1 VERDQ
6 LLLRSRVPRNH
17 WDCTLSQI
25 PQNSSHYPAIREY
38 IDEIRDNLDQ
48 GKGLYFSNQPGRGKS
63 GAAAI
68 IAKAALAKRKTVLWT
83 ISDLMIGYAIN
94 KEEFDEDQSWEER
107 ARTCDLFIIDEFYIP
122 LENGRPK
129 VTEKHY
135 YIEKLVRARIDA
147 VKSTVFT
154 SNMSPKA
161 FQERYPMFYSVLS
174 EVTTY
179 VDFDHSVKFRPA

>member
-1 VERDQ
+1 MERDQ

-25 PQNSSHYPAIREY
+25 PQTASHYPAIREY
-38 IDEIRDNLDQ
+38 IDDIRENLDK
-48 GKGLYFSNQPGRGKS
+48 GRGLYFSNQPGRGKS

-68 IAKAALAKRKTVLWT
+68 IAKAALAKRRTVLWT

-94 KEEFDEDQSWEER
+94 KEEFDEDQTWEER
-107 ARTCDLFIIDEFYIP
+107 AKTCDLLVIDEFFVIKD
-122 LENGRPK
+122 R

-135 YIEKLVRARIDA
+135 YIEKIVRARIDGL
-147 VKSTVFT
+147 KSTIFT

-179 VDFDHSVKFRPA
+179 VDFDSSVKFRPF